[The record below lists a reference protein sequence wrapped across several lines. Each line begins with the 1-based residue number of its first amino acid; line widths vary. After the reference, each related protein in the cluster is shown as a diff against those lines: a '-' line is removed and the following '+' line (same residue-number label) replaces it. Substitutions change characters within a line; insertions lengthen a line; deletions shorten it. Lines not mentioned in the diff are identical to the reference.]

1 MDIFDRLGGFIDDIL
16 DRDGSSDPLR
26 RDDPDFASAWDE
38 LDAYLNDGSAERP
51 VLERDKTDV
60 PAWLR
65 RDFRNLEVPP
75 GTPLSEVKKAYK
87 RLLVAF
93 HPDRHATPE
102 KQQTATLV
110 TQKLNESYG
119 RIRDYY
125 ASSVGNAAS

>member
-1 MDIFDRLGGFIDDIL
+1 MDIFDRLGGFIEDIL
-16 DRDGSSDPLR
+16 DRDGPTDSR
-26 RDDPDFASAWDE
+26 RSADPDFASAWDE
-38 LDAYLNDGSAERP
+38 LDAYLNDGGDERP
-51 VLERDKTDV
+51 VLKRTATSV
-60 PAWLR
+60 PTWLH

-93 HPDRHATPE
+93 HPDRHAAPD

-110 TQKLNESYG
+110 TQKLNESYR

-125 ASSVGNAAS
+125 AANGSNGAS